1 MFKLLLVLTISLP
14 AFAALK
20 FEPVKNYATK
30 AEIEKIARA
39 AAKAQEVLSSQ
50 CFADYISA
58 QTMNQTNGRTAKEVV
73 EHLRSLTDIVP
84 VKMYTRRFSSAV
96 AYRQPP
102 HKTINLNRSFFK
114 LSVSDCRWA
123 ATMMHEG
130 HGHAIGGY
138 GHSFDWTRQREDT
151 VPYVLSGRKAKYGGD
166 VFSKCCQ

>member
-1 MFKLLLVLTISLP
+1 MFKILLALAISLP

-39 AAKAQEVLSSQ
+39 ANKLQEVVDSK
-50 CFADYISA
+50 CFADWLGA
-58 QTMNQTNGRTAKEVV
+58 QKMNQANGRTSAEVV
-73 EHLRSLTDIVP
+73 LHLRSLTDVVP

-102 HKTINLNRSFFK
+102 HKTINLNRTFFK
-114 LSVSDCRWA
+114 LSLSDCRWA
-123 ATMMHEG
+123 ATMAHEG

-138 GHSFDWTRQREDT
+138 GHSFNWTREREDT
-151 VPYVLSGRKAKYGGD
+151 VPYILSGRKAQYGGD